1 MLSYRHGFHAGN
13 HADVLKHMVLCLILR
28 QLKQKGKPLSYIDT
42 HSGAGAY
49 SLQSAWSQQTSEYKN
64 GINKILNN
72 ELLLREVPDY
82 YKILNT
88 VNDGEETLKYYPGSP
103 MIAAQMLDEADN
115 AQFLELHPTEYDN
128 LKFNL
133 YHYKYCH
140 VHHRDAEEGVLAL
153 LPPAIRRGLIFIDP
167 SYELE
172 NDYKQTVSMVK
183 KAYGKFTQGI
193 YAIWYP
199 LLGKGNDHSYELIRN
214 LTKLNIKR
222 TIKAEFTV
230 CAQDT
235 LMGMHGS
242 GMIVCNA
249 PYNLMD
255 KLQIILPE
263 ITKNLALDETAK
275 YKLEMLTS
283 ND

>member
-128 LKFNL
+128 LKYNL

-172 NDYKQTVSMVK
+172 NDYKHTVSIVK
-183 KAYGKFTQGI
+183 KAYGKFAQGV

-199 LLGKGNDHSYELIRN
+199 LLGKASDHSYELVRS
-214 LTKLNIKR
+214 LTKINIKR

-242 GMIVCNA
+242 GMIICNA

-255 KLQIILPE
+255 KLEIILPE
-263 ITKNLALDETAK
+263 ITESLALDNTAR
-275 YKLEMLTS
+275 YRLEILT
-283 ND
+283 NDD